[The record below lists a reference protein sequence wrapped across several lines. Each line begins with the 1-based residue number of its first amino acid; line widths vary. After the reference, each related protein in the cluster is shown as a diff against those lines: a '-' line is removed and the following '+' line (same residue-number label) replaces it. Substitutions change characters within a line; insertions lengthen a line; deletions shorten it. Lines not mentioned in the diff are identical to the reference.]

1 MAVVVSVYGK
11 ADLGQIERAEKQ
23 LAGMKTTVQ
32 GQVGPWSRFGSVVS
46 STGAKIAAGL
56 AAAGIVRWLGQSV
69 KAAEEAE
76 VTTAKLNR
84 AVTASGTPWIT
95 YAGHMKEVVDAQS
108 QLSAYSGG
116 TLKGAL
122 ATLTQ
127 GTGNASKALQLLAV
141 TTDLARGKNID
152 LNTAAKIV
160 GKVAMGNVTALTR
173 YGIVVKKGT
182 SATAALAMLQARF
195 AGQASAYGATSA
207 GAQEKFNNALK
218 KLQVTIGTVLLPI
231 VTSFTGKITGLLQK
245 FQALP
250 APVQKFI
257 VAVAAIGAAVA
268 IIAPFVSSIIG
279 VMQAMKIAAGIA
291 KLWAAAQWLLNAAM
305 SANPLVLIGLAIVA
319 LVAAFIILWK
329 KCDWFRNF
337 WIGLWEQVKGV
348 AQAVWPVI
356 KAVGE
361 KIVAALQWAWDAV
374 AAAVKWFWGWAGP
387 FITTYVTA
395 WWAVI
400 KANAEAIATI
410 IKWLWDNV
418 GAAVRWFWGWAGPY
432 IKTAIDL
439 WHQNISTV
447 IHLIVAVVKTAWDAI
462 STAVRFAVDSVIA
475 TIHTI
480 GAVVA
485 FLQGVWDRV
494 KDGASSAVHAV
505 TGFFGNIG
513 GKIKD
518 AVGNAGKLLY
528 DVGEAIVQGLVS
540 GIVNAWHWVTD
551 KLHSLISGLSSA
563 AKKLLGISSPSKVF
577 AGIGLSA
584 GMGLAAGMDAS
595 RNLVANA
602 SARLTSASLPGY
614 GGGGVLAVGAGGSS
628 HNITIQVSV
637 EVNAPNAG
645 SPAEVRAAVR
655 AGVDPA
661 LAQLAREIQA
671 I

>member
-1 MAVVVSVYGK
+1 MAVVINVYGK
-11 ADLGQIERAEKQ
+11 ANLDQINKAEKD
-23 LAGMKTTVQ
+23 LARLKSGVTSQMS
-32 GQVGPWSRFGSVVS
+32 PWSRFGSVVS

-84 AVTASGTPWIT
+84 AVTASGTPWVT
-95 YAGHMKEVVDAQS
+95 YAAHMQAVVDKQS

-152 LNTAAKIV
+152 LNTAAKLV

-182 SATAALAMLQARF
+182 SATAALALLQGRF
-195 AGQASAYGATSA
+195 SGQAAAYGATSA

-279 VMQAMKIAAGIA
+279 VMQAMKIAAGVA

-319 LVAAFIILWK
+319 LVAAFIVLWK

-374 AAAVKWFWGWAGP
+374 SAAVKWFWGWAGP

-395 WWAVI
+395 WWTVI
-400 KANAEAIATI
+400 KMNAEAIATI
-410 IKWLWDNV
+410 VKWLWDNIS
-418 GAAVRWFWGWAGPY
+418 AAIRWFWGWAGPFITTAVGLWWSS
-432 IKTAIDL
+432 IKTTFDLIEKVIRLAWEAIKIVVSGAVD
-439 WHQNISTV
+439 NV
-447 IHLIVAVVKTAWDAI
+447 VRAIHGIEAVV
-462 STAVRFAVDSVIA
+462 
-475 TIHTI
+475 
-480 GAVVA
+480 G
-485 FLQGVWDRV
+485 FLQDVWDRV
-494 KDGASSAVHAV
+494 KDGARAAITAV
-505 TGFFGNIG
+505 TGFFGNVG

-518 AVGNAGKLLY
+518 AIGNAGKLLY
-528 DVGEAIVQGLVS
+528 DVGDAIVHGLVS
-540 GIVNAWHWVTD
+540 GIVDAWHWVTD
-551 KLHSLISGLSSA
+551 KLASLISGLSSA

-577 AGIGLSA
+577 AGIGLNA
-584 GMGLAAGMDAS
+584 GAGLAAGMDAS
-595 RNLVANA
+595 RNMVANA
-602 SARLTSASLPGY
+602 AARMTGAAFPGY
-614 GGGGVLAVGAGGSS
+614 GGGGGLALAGAGGSRTV
-628 HNITIQVSV
+628 TIQVSV

-645 SPAEVRAAVR
+645 SPAEVKAAAR
-655 AGVDPA
+655 AGVEPA
-661 LAQLAREIQA
+661 LVQLVRAVQA
-671 I
+671 L